1 MIQAALLTALLT
13 LLQSAQPRFVS
24 GTVVDPMGGTVP
36 GATVQLEAAGVVVA
50 QMQTSSDGR
59 FSFAS
64 PSDRV
69 RLIVTAPGFAQRA
82 VVVDPAA
89 PPLTIELEPAPF
101 FEALQVTSS
110 RGLEPRTDPTI
121 AASVLASSD
130 IAAAPAAAIDDVL
143 KVVPGFTLFPSSRV
157 ANPTTQTMMM
167 RGLGGSGVSRSLVLA
182 DGVPLNDAFGGWVYW
197 DKVPH
202 AAIDRIEVV
211 RGGGSDLYGAD
222 AVAGIVQILTLDP
235 NGPLGRVLIE
245 GGNLET
251 GRVSGFGG
259 GRKDAWTLSA
269 GGQWYTT
276 DGYVLVRPE
285 LRGAVDRPSG
295 SRHRSAIGS
304 ISYTGAWRLGL
315 RASMF
320 SEDRTNGTVLQV
332 NDTDARL
339 FSGDASGGLGGGSLS
354 FRAFGGS
361 QTYNQTFS
369 DIEAEPPR
377 SDEYLRAV
385 QHVPSHSVGGSV
397 QYSRQSGPTNVL
409 FGGEV
414 RTMTGRTVD
423 TGYEHD
429 SFIGVT
435 ETGGSERLGS
445 AFVRT
450 TVAVNERT
458 TLVAGAHGDAW
469 HSSSRT
475 SSSSQ
480 TIGAFSPRVSLA
492 YRVGD
497 TGVAVR
503 GAVFGGFRAPTLSEL
518 YRSFQVGNDVTL
530 PNDALT
536 PERLK
541 SAEAGISVSRGAAS
555 IRVTGFWSIL
565 DDAVTSVTVA
575 TSPELNIRRRENAD
589 RIRSMGLE
597 FEGDLRLS
605 RALSLTVTGALIDS
619 QFKGQTVLRD
629 FRVPQ
634 VPEYSVAGTV
644 RYRDPVWMGSGQLRV
659 TGPQFDDDVNTR
671 LLNRAIVVDVF
682 GGRSI
687 TRRLL
692 AFVAVENLFDA
703 DYDAGKIPVAIT
715 GLPRAFR
722 AGIQIV
728 VP

>member
-1 MIQAALLTALLT
+1 
-13 LLQSAQPRFVS
+13 
-24 GTVVDPMGGTVP
+24 
-36 GATVQLEAAGVVVA
+36 
-50 QMQTSSDGR
+50 
-59 FSFAS
+59 
-64 PSDRV
+64 
-69 RLIVTAPGFAQRA
+69 
-82 VVVDPAA
+82 
-89 PPLTIELEPAPF
+89 
-101 FEALQVTSS
+101 
-110 RGLEPRTDPTI
+110 
-121 AASVLASSD
+121 
-130 IAAAPAAAIDDVL
+130 
-143 KVVPGFTLFPSSRV
+143 
-157 ANPTTQTMMM
+157 
-167 RGLGGSGVSRSLVLA
+167 
-182 DGVPLNDAFGGWVYW
+182 
-197 DKVPH
+197 
-202 AAIDRIEVV
+202 
-211 RGGGSDLYGAD
+211 
-222 AVAGIVQILTLDP
+222 
-235 NGPLGRVLIE
+235 
-245 GGNLET
+245 
-251 GRVSGFGG
+251 
-259 GRKDAWTLSA
+259 
-269 GGQWYTT
+269 
-276 DGYVLVRPE
+276 
-285 LRGAVDRPSG
+285 
-295 SRHRSAIGS
+295 
-304 ISYTGAWRLGL
+304 
-315 RASMF
+315 
-320 SEDRTNGTVLQV
+320 
-332 NDTDARL
+332 
-339 FSGDASGGLGGGSLS
+339 
-354 FRAFGGS
+354 
-361 QTYNQTFS
+361 
-369 DIEAEPPR
+369 
-377 SDEYLRAV
+377 
-385 QHVPSHSVGGSV
+385 
-397 QYSRQSGPTNVL
+397 
-409 FGGEV
+409 
-414 RTMTGRTVD
+414 MTGRTVD

-429 SFIGVT
+429 SFVGVT

-605 RALSLTVTGALIDS
+605 RALSLTITGALIDS

-634 VPEYSVAGTV
+634 VPEYSFAGTV
-644 RYRDPVWMGSGQLRV
+644 RYRDPVWMGSGQFRV

-671 LLNRAIVVDVF
+671 LLNRAIVIDVF
-682 GGRSI
+682 GGRSM
-687 TRRLL
+687 TKRLL

-703 DYDAGKIPVAIT
+703 DYDAGRIPVAIT

>member
-1 MIQAALLTALLT
+1 MIHAALLTALLT
-13 LLQSAQPRFVS
+13 LLQAAQPTFVS
-24 GTVVDPMGGTVP
+24 GTIVDPMGGTVP
-36 GATVQLEAAGVVVA
+36 GATVQLETAGVVVA
-50 QMQTSSDGR
+50 QMQTTSDGR

-69 RLIVTAPGFAQRA
+69 RLIVMAPGFAQRA
-82 VVVDPAA
+82 VAIDSAA
-89 PPLTIELEPAPF
+89 TSLTIELEPAPF
-101 FEALQVTSS
+101 FEAVQVTSS

-121 AASVLASSD
+121 AASVLASTD
-130 IAAAPAAAIDDVL
+130 LGAAPAAAIDDVL

-222 AVAGIVQILTLDP
+222 AVAGVVQILTIDP
-235 NGPLGRVLIE
+235 GAPLGRVLIE
-245 GGNLET
+245 AGNLET

-259 GRKDAWTLSA
+259 GRKNAWTLTA

-285 LRGAVDRPSG
+285 ERGAIDRPSG

-304 ISYTGAWRLGL
+304 IGYTGAWRLGL
-315 RASMF
+315 RASIF

-332 NDTDARL
+332 NDTDARM
-339 FSGDASGGLGGGSLS
+339 FSGDAAGGVGAGSLS
-354 FRAFGGS
+354 VHLFGGT

-385 QHVPSHSVGGSV
+385 QHVPSHNGGGSI
-397 QYSRQSGPTNVL
+397 QYSRQSGNTNVL
-409 FGGEV
+409 IGGEF
-414 RTMTGRTVD
+414 RALTGDTVD
-423 TGYEHD
+423 TGYEDNHLV
-429 SFIGVT
+429 GVV

-445 AFVRT
+445 AFVRAT
-450 TVAVNERT
+450 MAINERT
-458 TLVAGAHGDAW
+458 TIVAGAHGDAW

-480 TIGAFSPRVSLA
+480 TVGAFSPRVSLA
-492 YRVGD
+492 YRIGD
-497 TGVAVR
+497 TGVSLR
-503 GAVFGGFRAPTLSEL
+503 GSVFGGFRAPSLSEL

-541 SAEAGISVSRGAAS
+541 SAEAGVSVSRGPAS
-555 IRVTGFWSIL
+555 IRVTGFWSLL

-575 TSPELNIRRRENAD
+575 TSPELNVRRRENAD
-589 RIRSMGLE
+589 RIRSKGFE

-605 RALSLTVTGALIDS
+605 RALSVTATGALIDS
-619 QFKGQTVLRD
+619 RFKGNTVLRD
-629 FRVPQ
+629 YRVPQ
-634 VPEYSVAGTV
+634 VPQYSVAGTV
-644 RYRDPVWMGSGQLRV
+644 RYRDPVWMGSGLLRV

-671 LLNRAIVVDVF
+671 TLNRAVVVDVF
-682 GGRSI
+682 AGRSI
-687 TRRLL
+687 GKRLL

-703 DYDAGKIPVAIT
+703 DYDAGRIPIAIT
-715 GLPRAFR
+715 GLPRAVR
-722 AGIQIV
+722 AGVQIV
-728 VP
+728 LP